1 MIFLF
6 MHPPFL
12 FKTFRRFLLHVLF
25 LAITMTSICI
35 VRCHKVATVENTE
48 YIRNIRARLYLS
60 EL

>member
-1 MIFLF
+1 

-12 FKTFRRFLLHVLF
+12 FKTVRRFLLNMLF

-35 VRCHKVATVENTE
+35 VRYQEAATVENTE